1 MRRVKTR
8 ALEVL
13 QVSPVLSV
21 AKASLPDIV
30 HEVGIAT
37 KLARTRIEDGVAINK
52 PVPDMREASP
62 RAWSPPLAPYPPR
75 RSLTGASH

>member
-8 ALEVL
+8 APEVL

-37 KLARTRIEDGVAINK
+37 KLACTRIEGVVINK
-52 PVPDMREASP
+52 PVSDLREDSP
-62 RAWSPPLAPYPPR
+62 RAWSPPLRP
-75 RSLTGASH
+75 SLTGASQ

>member
-1 MRRVKTR
+1 LETC

-37 KLARTRIEDGVAINK
+37 KLARTRIE
-52 PVPDMREASP
+52 M
-62 RAWSPPLAPYPPR
+62 AWPSISQYQI
-75 RSLTGASH
+75 